1 MKAMD
6 RLRVRQAV
14 RSSQPATAALK
25 TSTDAIVAS
34 EKSTLM
40 NIERAVALLKQQL
53 GRAQLFYNDGR
64 DPNMALDQ
72 ANAIS
77 EAIAELV
84 RRRRERI

>member
-1 MKAMD
+1 MA
-6 RLRVRQAV
+6 
-14 RSSQPATAALK
+14 ATK

-40 NIERAVALLKQQL
+40 NIERAVALLKREL
-53 GRAQLFYNDGR
+53 GRAQRFYNDGT
-64 DPNMALDQ
+64 DPSTALDQ
-72 ANAIS
+72 GYAIS